1 MTYIVKILYN
11 ILYEIALVLIQGK
24 KGKNISVTNQTHF
37 YLSNST
43 VQVLKVCVSMCALSL
58 Y

>member
-11 ILYEIALVLIQGK
+11 ILYEIALILIQM

-37 YLSNST
+37 YLSNFT
-43 VQVLKVCVSMCALSL
+43 VQVLKVCIISVLI
-58 Y
+58 